1 MYKATLLLSN
11 SRRNFSYFVIIIVL
25 SVLLWRFYD
34 LQVKQYRSFL
44 ERSEEN
50 RVRQVTIEPPRGLI
64 YDRNG
69 ILLVENRPSYAV
81 SVIPW
86 EANKSPGVYSLLS
99 NYLGSDEEF
108 ILKRV
113 KNNSNGNFQPAKIK
127 RSIDLNTLSVLEEHS
142 VELPGVVYGLFPER
156 FYPTNAA
163 MSHLLG
169 YIREIS
175 DYDLLKHKNDGY
187 NKGDLIGWVG
197 LEKSYEQMLRGEKG
211 FEYIQVDALG
221 RRIGKLIT
229 AETKDP
235 KPGNDLHLSIDL
247 NVQIEAERFLENK
260 KGAIILLDPS
270 NGELIAFASAPDY
283 SLDILSGPI
292 SPQDWKTLQ
301 NDSDHPMF
309 NRATMSTYPPGST
322 FKLVTVVAA
331 LESGVIDR
339 NWTVNCPGYYKLG
352 RRVFKCNRSSGHG
365 KLNLEEALG
374 QSCNVYFYKL
384 MLELGLKKW
393 SEYSRNFGFGVRT
406 GLDIP
411 EESTGNVPDEA
422 FLDKK
427 YGAGRWQRGHLLNL
441 VIGQGDLL
449 VTPMQMANLMMIIRN
464 EGIYYKPRIARK
476 YFYPSAQFYEY
487 VEGGSD
493 EIKIPISATTWSVLK
508 AGMKK
513 VIEDDKGT
521 GRIARLPGFEI
532 YAKTGTAQNPHGDDH
547 AWFVGYVED
556 DDNPLVF
563 VIIIENGGA
572 GSSTAGPIGKAM
584 IQKYYQTLSS
594 DFASIEKIGKF

>member
-1 MYKATLLLSN
+1 MYKATLLLSD
-11 SRRNFSYFVIIIVL
+11 SRRNFSYFMIIIVL

-44 ERSEEN
+44 ERSDEN

-86 EANKSPGVYSLLS
+86 EANKSPGVYDLLTT
-99 NYLGSDEEF
+99 YLGSDKEF
-108 ILKRV
+108 ILSKV

-127 RSIDLNTLSVLEEHS
+127 RSIDLKTLSLLEEHS

-156 FYPTNAA
+156 YYPTTAG
-163 MSHLLG
+163 MSHILG

-175 DYDLLKHKNDGY
+175 DFDLLKHKNNGY
-187 NKGDLIGWVG
+187 SRGDLIGWDG
-197 LEKSYEQMLRGEKG
+197 LEKSYEKILRGVKG

-221 RRIGKLIT
+221 RRIGKIET
-229 AETKDP
+229 AETTTP
-235 KPGNDLHLSIDL
+235 KPGSDLHLSIDL
-247 NVQIEAERFLENK
+247 NVQIEAERFLENR

-292 SPQDWKTLQ
+292 SHQDWKTLQ
-301 NDSDHPMF
+301 NESDHPMF
-309 NRATMSTYPPGST
+309 NRAIMSTYPPGSI
-322 FKLVTVVAA
+322 FKLITVIAA

-339 NWTVNCPGYYKLG
+339 NWTVNCPGYFKLG
-352 RRVFKCNRSSGHG
+352 RRVFRCNRVSGHG
-365 KLNLEEALG
+365 KLDLEEALG

-384 MLELGLKKW
+384 MLELGLKNW
-393 SEYSRNFGFGVRT
+393 SEYSKILGFGVRT
-406 GLDIP
+406 GIDIP
-411 EESTGNVPDEA
+411 EESMGKIPDEA

-427 YGAGRWQRGHLLNL
+427 YGVGVWQRGHLLNL
-441 VIGQGDLL
+441 VLGQGDLL
-449 VTPMQMANLMMIIRN
+449 VTPIQIANLMMIIRN
-464 EGIYYKPRIARK
+464 EGIFHKPHIARK
-476 YFYPSAQFYEY
+476 YFYPSAQIYEN
-487 VEGGSD
+487 VKIMTSEIAVTVSD
-493 EIKIPISATTWSVLK
+493 TTWSVLK

-521 GRIARLPGFEI
+521 GRIARIPELDI

-547 AWFVGYVED
+547 SWFAGYVED
-556 DDNPLVF
+556 ALNPLVF

-572 GSSTAGPIGKAM
+572 GSTTAGPIGKALIM
-584 IQKYYQTLSS
+584 KYYQTLSLE
-594 DFASIEKIGKF
+594 FASIERETGL